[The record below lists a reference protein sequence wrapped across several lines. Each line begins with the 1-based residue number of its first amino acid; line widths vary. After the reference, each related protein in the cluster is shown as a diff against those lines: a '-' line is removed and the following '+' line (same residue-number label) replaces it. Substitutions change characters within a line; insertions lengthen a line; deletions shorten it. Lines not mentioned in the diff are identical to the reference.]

1 MAPKARLAETPLLPA
16 APVFAGVP
24 AEVAVAAEVAAGV
37 LEAVVA
43 AAAATLDEYAFKH
56 VCWAAKRLC
65 FRESRMSLITE
76 SHSSGGSLSN
86 MADLALDS
94 QSAYIERSGSGM
106 GGAVCT
112 ATTLPHSSVADRY
125 SADQYDVS
133 GAGCSASS
141 DEARASRA
149 QNMDT
154 QLVAWD
160 SSSPVVVVLVACWRA
175 ARCGPGAAGRGLW
188 IAATAV
194 GRTTRI
200 SPYFMMCGLDCAVWQ
215 TVSALT
221 GQVERATDCKISQF
235 TSATP
240 PRVVVSD
247 LGLVP
252 RQHGIQQ
259 QRGGFARNF
268 MHKSLSRVKMSCQEP
283 ADSGDFSTL
292 LFVLEGA
299 KRCICIAEPDSAP
312 NGKLRRTLR
321 KLSFD
326 HRAVDTILWGSFY
339 LTRQQ
344 QQQPLCYSTTILFE
358 TTSLIIAA
366 ISITVQPQP
375 DRFDPL
381 ISRFRMS
388 IL

>member
-1 MAPKARLAETPLLPA
+1 MALKARLAETPLLPA
-16 APVFAGVP
+16 APVLAGVP
-24 AEVAVAAEVAAGV
+24 ADVVVVAAEV
-37 LEAVVA
+37 LEAAPVVA
-43 AAAATLDEYAFKH
+43 AAVATAATLDEYAFKH

-160 SSSPVVVVLVACWRA
+160 SSSPLVVLVLVACWRA
-175 ARCGPGAAGRGLW
+175 ARCGSGAAGRGLW

-200 SPYFMMCGLDCAVWQ
+200 SPYFMMCGLGCAACADWPSGTGNRLARSANSHQPRRHALLYQ
-215 TVSALT
+215 TWDWCQDNMEYSNKEEGSPGALCT
-221 GQVERATDCKISQF
+221 KAC
-235 TSATP
+235 P
-240 PRVVVSD
+240 
-247 LGLVP
+247 
-252 RQHGIQQ
+252 
-259 QRGGFARNF
+259 
-268 MHKSLSRVKMSCQEP
+268 
-283 ADSGDFSTL
+283 
-292 LFVLEGA
+292 VL
-299 KRCICIAEPDSAP
+299 R
-312 NGKLRRTLR
+312 
-321 KLSFD
+321 
-326 HRAVDTILWGSFY
+326 
-339 LTRQQ
+339 
-344 QQQPLCYSTTILFE
+344 
-358 TTSLIIAA
+358 
-366 ISITVQPQP
+366 
-375 DRFDPL
+375 
-381 ISRFRMS
+381 
-388 IL
+388 